1 MGTLIWTLIALWE
14 SGLGCLWLYAS
25 FLIPK
30 ETRVVDCYSVWN
42 VRQSIIEK
50 IMESLHF
57 EHNMIKLSWIL
68 IDLLNLWSSTLS
80 STEINLNFEMILEGN
95 EKKIHTNNYWNTL
108 LTKLIC
114 IQMYSHFLSPLYK
127 RNHFNLIKNTWNNS
141 LTWEFTIDKLA
152 ILTKPPNQ
160 CGKIYT
166 CQNRLFFSISPPF
179 FDELCE
185 KILCNDASRLLAQ
198 KVARCVRTL
207 WLNAFYYMIDHS
219 QRIWL

>member
-1 MGTLIWTLIALWE
+1 MVLHPNPYSYRE
-14 SGLGCLWLYAS
+14 SGLGCLCLYAS
-25 FLIPK
+25 FLISK

-95 EKKIHTNNYWNTL
+95 EKKIHTNNYSNT
-108 LTKLIC
+108 TNKTH
-114 IQMYSHFLSPLYK
+114 MYTNVFAFPFPLYK

-166 CQNRLFFSISPPF
+166 CQNRLFFPLVRHFLTNCAKKYATTPPG
-179 FDELCE
+179 C
-185 KILCNDASRLLAQ
+185 LLKKLQ
-198 KVARCVRTL
+198 G
-207 WLNAFYYMIDHS
+207 AFVHYD
-219 QRIWL
+219 